1 MNLQHQTA
9 PAGQTDVMIVNG
21 FVLDGAGGN
30 PAGVVLNADD
40 LSEAD
45 MQRVAR
51 DVGLSETAFVSRSE
65 VADFRFDFF
74 TPNRRIAHCGH
85 ATIAAFSHMA
95 AEGIVPEGKT
105 SKETVDGVRE
115 IEIRDGAAYMEQLAP
130 VYTDSAGWREA
141 GVSEAEVL
149 ASLRLDAGR
158 VDPRGAPV
166 VVNTGNG
173 FMLVGVRDRGIL
185 AAIEPDLDLVHEI
198 SERLDL
204 IGYYVFT
211 TDTGAADRD
220 ATTRMF
226 APRYAIPE
234 EAATGMAAGPLACLL
249 FDRLEIVKP
258 VLRIEQGVF
267 MSPPSPSLL
276 EARLQVADGR
286 IGSLSVGGFGKAMER
301 RSV

>member
-1 MNLQHQTA
+1 MNLQHQTV
-9 PAGQTDVMIVNG
+9 PAEQTDVMIVNG

-30 PAGVVLNADD
+30 PAGVVLNADG

-51 DVGLSETAFVSRSE
+51 DVGLSETAFVSRSD

-95 AEGIVPEGKT
+95 ARGIVAEGKT

-115 IEIRDGAAYMEQLAP
+115 IEIRNGAAYMEQLAP

-149 ASLRLDAGR
+149 ASLRLDADR
-158 VDPRGAPV
+158 VDPRSAPV

-249 FDRLEIVKP
+249 FDRLEVGKP

-276 EARLQVADGR
+276 DARLQVADGR
-286 IGSLSVGGFGKAMER
+286 IGSLAVGGFGKAMER